1 MVTTRTKGVTIIMD
15 TNLRT
20 STDNIPLDL
29 EQTES
34 VKCSDCDST
43 IFQQITK
50 LQKVSALVSPTG
62 EPSLVPVQG
71 FMCIKCNR
79 ELKFNTKGEQE

>member
-1 MVTTRTKGVTIIMD
+1 MG
-15 TNLRT
+15 TNPK
-20 STDNIPLDL
+20 NIPVDL
-29 EQTES
+29 EQTEN
-34 VKCSDCDST
+34 VQCKDCSST

-62 EPSLVPVQG
+62 EASLVPIQG